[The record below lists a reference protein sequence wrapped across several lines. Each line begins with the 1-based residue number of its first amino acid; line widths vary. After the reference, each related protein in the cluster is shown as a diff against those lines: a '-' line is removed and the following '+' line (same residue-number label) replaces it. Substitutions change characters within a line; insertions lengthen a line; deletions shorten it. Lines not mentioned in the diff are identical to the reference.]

1 MCRGRGIA
9 QQNDILMM
17 PCFTQH
23 PGELDPSR
31 AADVVGIGHQRM
43 TIQMVGEDLFADCDA
58 LVLIEVG
65 KPISVIGA
73 L

>member
-9 QQNDILMM
+9 QKNDILVR
-17 PCFTQH
+17 PGFTQY
-23 PGELDPSR
+23 PRKLDPSR

>member
-9 QQNDILMM
+9 QKNDILVI
-17 PCFTQH
+17 PCFTQY
-23 PGELDPSR
+23 PRELDPSR

-43 TIQMVGEDLFADCDA
+43 TIQMVGENLFADCDA
-58 LVLIEVG
+58 LLLIEVG
-65 KPISVIGA
+65 KPKGVIGA